1 MYVDAAYCT
10 YVGEGNPK
18 CGEETAMSES
28 TSSDDGR
35 TDKAAGEGPGATRS
49 QLTLAEELRDSIS
62 SRTWVMVIGV
72 LFLQLGFIL
81 SYVGAFHSP
90 TPVHL
95 PVGIVAPA
103 TIGSEVA
110 TKINAIAGQPLSA
123 HVVVNTTT
131 ARKQIKNATLD
142 AALVVDT
149 TSSTDTLLV
158 ASAAG
163 SSLLSS
169 VETVATAA
177 EAQLHRSV
185 TVVDVVPLQKG
196 DGHGLTGF
204 YLVIGWIV
212 GGYLCAAMFGIS
224 GGAKPA
230 TFRRTIIRLSA
241 LLLYAIASGLGG
253 VIIVGPVL
261 GALTGHLVAL
271 WWLGALLVFT
281 AGAVTLAFQG
291 LLGVI
296 GIGLTV
302 LVFVVLGNPSAGGAY
317 QAGVLPP
324 FWRAIGNALPNG
336 AGVDSV
342 RRIVYFGAEGIGGHL
357 LVVFLY
363 AVGGTVIA
371 LLAAFRKE
379 GRSRVPNSDSP
390 AQLPAS

>member
-1 MYVDAAYCT
+1 
-10 YVGEGNPK
+10 
-18 CGEETAMSES
+18 MSEP
-28 TSSDDGR
+28 TNSDDAR
-35 TDKAAGEGPGATRS
+35 MDKAAGEGPGTTRS

-110 TKINAIAGQPLSA
+110 TKINVIAGQPLSA
-123 HVVVNTTT
+123 HVVATSAV
-131 ARKQIKNATLD
+131 ARKQIKNANLD
-142 AALVVDT
+142 AALVVNT

-169 VETVATAA
+169 VEAVATAA

-212 GGYLCAAMFGIS
+212 GGYLCAALFGIS

-342 RRIVYFGAEGIGGHL
+342 RRIVYFGAVGISGHL
-357 LVVFLY
+357 LVIFLY
-363 AVGGTVIA
+363 AVGGTAVA
-371 LLAAFRKE
+371 LLAAFRRE
-379 GRSRVPNSDSP
+379 GRSQSP
-390 AQLPAS
+390 TGGSLSQAS